1 MRRFCLTLSLVL
13 LLLALPKTVRASD
26 LEVVQAALQAVQDD
40 FLEKVGLGDYSVW
53 ALGSL
58 GDYDPKLRVVDDES
72 RVSIYYDSKLYRS
85 FSKPSG
91 QKAFQPKQWAKYIL
105 KVKQAVEDVSPRVKQ
120 KDFELVDAM
129 LKKATAQLDEHSAFL
144 SAKFPDKDENV
155 RLTRDFDVRMLDSSV
170 LYMSVRSITKF
181 TPNNI
186 KAALQAYQ
194 KQLQAL
200 LIDLRG
206 CSGGSL
212 KAAIDVANI
221 FLDEGIITSTM
232 GRDYDSVM
240 VYKARGEQFIKGA
253 PIVVLVDENTASSA
267 EILAAALKEQGLA
280 VLMGTNTFGKGT
292 VQNVIN
298 LPEDN
303 KMLLTNAYAY
313 TPAGDKIDGK
323 GIKPDIC
330 LYRAKDNFKLDDV
343 RGFRFDVCPAEDRYG
358 RRIDIDLAKE
368 FLNQRLRL
376 N

>member
-105 KVKQAVEDVSPRVKQ
+105 KVKQAVENVSPRVKQ
-120 KDFELVDAM
+120 KDFELVDTM

-343 RGFRFDVCPAEDRYG
+343 QGFRFDVCPAEDRYG

>member
-105 KVKQAVEDVSPRVKQ
+105 KVKQAVENVSPRVKQ
-120 KDFELVDAM
+120 KDFELVDTM

>member
-298 LPEDN
+298 LSEDN

-343 RGFRFDVCPAEDRYG
+343 QGFRFDVCPAEDRYG

>member
-105 KVKQAVEDVSPRVKQ
+105 KVKQAVEDVSPLVKQ

-343 RGFRFDVCPAEDRYG
+343 QGFRFDVCPAEDRYG

>member
-91 QKAFQPKQWAKYIL
+91 QKAFLPKQWAKYIL

-155 RLTRDFDVRMLDSSV
+155 RLTRDFDVRMLDSFV

-343 RGFRFDVCPAEDRYG
+343 QGFRFDVCPAEDRYG

>member
-58 GDYDPKLRVVDDES
+58 GNYDPKLRVVDDES

-343 RGFRFDVCPAEDRYG
+343 QGFRFDVCPAEDRYG

>member
-85 FSKPSG
+85 FSKPSD

>member
-13 LLLALPKTVRASD
+13 LLLALPKTVKASD

-343 RGFRFDVCPAEDRYG
+343 QGFRFDVCPAEDRYG

>member
-53 ALGSL
+53 ALVSL

-343 RGFRFDVCPAEDRYG
+343 QGFRFDVCPAEDRYG

>member
-91 QKAFQPKQWAKYIL
+91 QKAFLPKQWAKYIL

-343 RGFRFDVCPAEDRYG
+343 QGFRFDVCPAEDRYG

>member
-155 RLTRDFDVRMLDSSV
+155 RL
-170 LYMSVRSITKF
+170 IE
-181 TPNNI
+181 
-186 KAALQAYQ
+186 
-194 KQLQAL
+194 QL
-200 LIDLRG
+200 
-206 CSGGSL
+206 
-212 KAAIDVANI
+212 
-221 FLDEGIITSTM
+221 
-232 GRDYDSVM
+232 
-240 VYKARGEQFIKGA
+240 
-253 PIVVLVDENTASSA
+253 
-267 EILAAALKEQGLA
+267 
-280 VLMGTNTFGKGT
+280 
-292 VQNVIN
+292 
-298 LPEDN
+298 
-303 KMLLTNAYAY
+303 
-313 TPAGDKIDGK
+313 
-323 GIKPDIC
+323 
-330 LYRAKDNFKLDDV
+330 
-343 RGFRFDVCPAEDRYG
+343 
-358 RRIDIDLAKE
+358 
-368 FLNQRLRL
+368 
-376 N
+376 

>member
-120 KDFELVDAM
+120 KDFELMDAM

>member
-343 RGFRFDVCPAEDRYG
+343 QGFRFDVCPAEDRYG

>member
-91 QKAFQPKQWAKYIL
+91 QKAFQSKQWAKYIL

-343 RGFRFDVCPAEDRYG
+343 QGFRFDVCPAEDRYG

>member
-240 VYKARGEQFIKGA
+240 VYKARGE
-253 PIVVLVDENTASSA
+253 
-267 EILAAALKEQGLA
+267 
-280 VLMGTNTFGKGT
+280 
-292 VQNVIN
+292 
-298 LPEDN
+298 
-303 KMLLTNAYAY
+303 
-313 TPAGDKIDGK
+313 
-323 GIKPDIC
+323 
-330 LYRAKDNFKLDDV
+330 
-343 RGFRFDVCPAEDRYG
+343 
-358 RRIDIDLAKE
+358 
-368 FLNQRLRL
+368 
-376 N
+376 

>member
-91 QKAFQPKQWAKYIL
+91 QKAFQPKPWAKYIL